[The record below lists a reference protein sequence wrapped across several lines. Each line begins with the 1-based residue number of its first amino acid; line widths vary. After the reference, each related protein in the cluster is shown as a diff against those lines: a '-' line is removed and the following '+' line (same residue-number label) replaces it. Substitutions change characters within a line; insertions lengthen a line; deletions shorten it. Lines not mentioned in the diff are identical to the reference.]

1 MTKTPAPK
9 IYSSTIAPDNN
20 IWVMGSVDGVKIAP
34 IMVAASTVVGVSRT
48 PARHF
53 CCSDASEQY
62 LHPLRLPNPGRS
74 LRTAHTPA

>member
-34 IMVAASTVVGVSRT
+34 IMVAARITYFHCFSISRLET
-48 PARHF
+48 I
-53 CCSDASEQY
+53 
-62 LHPLRLPNPGRS
+62 PNIPKI
-74 LRTAHTPA
+74 T